1 MSDKF
6 EYFWVEMA
14 TGPKSFTG
22 GGEQIREI
30 DDSLNPGKTIV
41 YHYLT
46 GPMEALNSLGAEGWE
61 AVSQTNYGATLW
73 VLMKRRIAN

>member
-22 GGEQIREI
+22 GGQQIRKI
-30 DDSLNPGKTIV
+30 DDSLNPGKTIM

-46 GPMEALNSLGAEGWE
+46 GPMEALNSLGQEGWE
-61 AVSQTNYGATLW
+61 AVSQTNYGETHC